1 MKYVIALKNKVSAI
15 GILQRGH
22 LVKDSAII
30 VGEREIML
38 NKHLGG
44 TLEERAKILSGT
56 IFTDTEI
63 KHKIEEGGW
72 I

>member
-22 LVKDSAII
+22 LVQDSAII

-63 KHKIEEGGW
+63 KHKIAEGGW